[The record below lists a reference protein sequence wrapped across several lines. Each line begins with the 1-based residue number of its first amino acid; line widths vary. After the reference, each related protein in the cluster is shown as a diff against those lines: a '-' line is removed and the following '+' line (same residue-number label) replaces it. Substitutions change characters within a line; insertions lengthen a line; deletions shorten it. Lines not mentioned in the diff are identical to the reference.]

1 MKRTLVI
8 LTEIIAPY
16 RIPVFN
22 ALAQNDE
29 IDLHV
34 IFLAET
40 DSSLRQWRIYAD
52 EIRFSYEVLPS
63 WRQRLGKYNILVNQ
77 HVVDVLVRAHPD
89 VILSGGYNYLA
100 SWQAVRWAKRNR
112 VPFLLWCESTS
123 YDRRN
128 RRSMVESLKSKFF
141 RSCDG
146 FVVPGKSSCEYVL
159 QMNSGIS
166 AAFSAPILFAPN
178 AVDNHLFSEGAQR
191 AASISV
197 RLRGQLGLPGR
208 YFLSVGRLVE
218 EKGVLDLL
226 NAYASLSPDLR
237 TQVGLVFVGDG
248 PLRSELESSAR
259 CIFPGSV
266 HFPGFIQRDELA
278 AYYSLAECFVLPT
291 HSDPWGL
298 VVNEAMACGLPI
310 ICTAVAGC
318 AADLVLENGRV
329 IGPQNTHQLAGA
341 MEEISSDPDLR
352 LRMSQASRM
361 LIQKYSP
368 QACADGIGRAAILTP
383 AFESHG
389 GSHRYAFQ
397 HAVQVKPVDD
407 ASPRT

>member
-1 MKRTLVI
+1 MKRKLVI

-22 ALAQNDE
+22 TLAQHDE

-63 WRQRLGKYNILVNQ
+63 WRQRLGKCNILVNQ
-77 HVVDVLVRAHPD
+77 HVVKAMVRARPD
-89 VILSGGYNYLA
+89 VIISGGYNYLA
-100 SWQAVRWAKRNR
+100 SWQSQRWAKSAG

-123 YDRRN
+123 HDRRN
-128 RRSMVESLKSKFF
+128 RRSMVESLKMKFF
-141 RSCDG
+141 RSCDA
-146 FVVPGKSSCEYVL
+146 FVVPGKSSSEYVS
-159 QMNSGIS
+159 QMRSGMS
-166 AAFSAPILFAPN
+166 AASSVPIFIAPN
-178 AVDNHLFSEGAQR
+178 AVDNDLFSEGARR
-191 AASISV
+191 AVSISV
-197 RLRGQLGLPGR
+197 RLRTQLGLPER
-208 YFLSVGRLVE
+208 YFLYVGRLVE
-218 EKGVLDLL
+218 QKGVLDLL

-237 TQVGLVFVGDG
+237 AQVGLVFVGDG
-248 PLRSELESSAR
+248 PLRSELESLAR
-259 CIFPGSV
+259 RIFPGSV

-278 AYYSLAECFVLPT
+278 AHYSLAECFVLPT

-329 IGPQNTHQLAGA
+329 IDSENTYQLAGA
-341 MEEISSDPDLR
+341 MQEISADPGLR
-352 LRMSQASRM
+352 LRMSEESRK
-361 LIQKYSP
+361 LIQRYSP
-368 QACADGIGRAAILTP
+368 QACADGIGRAAILTLP
-383 AFESHG
+383 FESHG
-389 GSHRYAFQ
+389 S
-397 HAVQVKPVDD
+397 PVCLS
-407 ASPRT
+407 ARSAC